1 MKRTILL
8 ISFFVLL
15 GLVGCKP
22 EPTAVPTPTATPNF
36 APTEVLA
43 TVDQPAAQA
52 AAPQMTPTPLGPFG
66 PTGFPADVNP
76 LTGLVVNDPSVLD
89 RRPLLVKVSNE
100 SPTVRP
106 QSGLSFADH
115 VWEYQMEGFAQT
127 RYTAVFYS
135 QTPEMVGSVRSAR
148 LIDVEHLVYM
158 YGGIL
163 ALSGASSNLADPPGS
178 TPRVREL
185 LLAAP
190 YRERVVSEQLGHS
203 DPWLVRIPD
212 IPREGV
218 ARYHSLFAM
227 PEAIWQRADD
237 MGFNQRP
244 VLDGMLFD
252 TAVPAGG
259 TATTEMNID
268 YPGSGPKHTWRYDAG
283 SGKWLSWTDDA
294 PDSDYL
300 TGEQLAFDN
309 VVIIYATHYEADFL
323 EQEGELGELK
333 SVGINLLGD
342 GQAVL
347 MRDGQRYDVTWR
359 REEANSLMQFFDQN
373 GNLIAF
379 KPGTTWF
386 NTASIYYWPPEVTF
400 LP

>member
-76 LTGLVVNDPSVLD
+76 LTGLVLNDPSVLD

-323 EQEGELGELK
+323 EQEGELGELY

-359 REEANSLMQFFDQN
+359 REEANSLMQFFDQS
-373 GNLIAF
+373 GNVIAF